1 MLAACSSVTKT
12 AKVVKKQ
19 PCWIGRP
26 ITTEYAGQV
35 GVAQSRNNAGV
46 KSEHNSRV
54 RALAAA
60 AKVLRF
66 DGVIPKLQPDENA
79 IMLGSH
85 KIMFTDFIDREG
97 LSYSLASWMGEPGN
111 TEQCAPSQCDIS
123 NCNPSWLCQSHSGE
137 NASVLGVSYHAAL
150 PVDRYQRAI
159 DNGLMQ
165 ARLIHGSNIQS
176 AVDIFSSSNSRTS
189 QQVMYSSSHVEAL
202 NDNDLNHYAVTESCY
217 IEGTILQHIVL
228 YDVPKKYTGA
238 MSAEWIRTPKLNGI
252 DAAVGT
258 VEKLTA
264 SGLFS
269 AQLKLAVDRALVQL
283 AQEVNVEVD
292 VRSLYY
298 QAQGDTLL
306 VASSMHEKSQALLK
320 AQILAFHFELLK
332 NQQLRIY
339 AWVMRVAD

>member
-1 MLAACSSVTKT
+1 MEST
-12 AKVVKKQ
+12 
-19 PCWIGRP
+19 
-26 ITTEYAGQV
+26 
-35 GVAQSRNNAGV
+35 
-46 KSEHNSRV
+46 HNSRV

-60 AKVLRF
+60 AKGLGF
-66 DGVIPKLQPDENA
+66 DGVIPKLQPGEDWA
-79 IMLGSH
+79 ILGSH

-97 LSYSLASWMGEPGN
+97 LSYSLASWKGQPNN

-123 NCNPSWLCQSHSGE
+123 HCNPSWLCQSHSGE

-150 PVDRYQRAI
+150 PADRYQRAI

-165 ARLIHGSNIQS
+165 ARLMHGSNIQS
-176 AVDIFSSSNSRTS
+176 AVDIFSSSNSRAS

-202 NDNDLNHYAVTESCY
+202 NNDDLNHYAVTESCY

-228 YDVPKKYTGA
+228 YDVSAKYIAGK
-238 MSAEWIRTPKLNGI
+238 SAEWVQNPKLNGI
-252 DAAVGT
+252 DGAVGT

-283 AQEVNVEVD
+283 AQEVNIEVD
-292 VRSLYY
+292 ARSLYY

-306 VASSMHEKSQALLK
+306 VASTREKSQALLK
-320 AQILAFHFELLK
+320 AQILAFQFELLK